1 MLMKLGVVTKPISVI
16 RRPTCGVLPIRTTS
30 SKIML
35 TNQTYPN
42 SVEQISILYV
52 RDIQSAR
59 NLFIRI
65 YNKGIEKTVSS

>member
-1 MLMKLGVVTKPISVI
+1 
-16 RRPTCGVLPIRTTS
+16 
-30 SKIML
+30 ML
-35 TNQTYPN
+35 TNQTHPN

-52 RDIQSAR
+52 RDIQPAR